1 MNDIYEMWDKIFKT
15 KKVTKDE
22 KQLIQEH
29 MDRVVNELKFF
40 EYIMVDDDMPYACEG
55 ECDDMDFEE
64 ERRTIKFF
72 LHTVADYH
80 CFNIIDSEEERE
92 C

>member
-40 EYIMVDDDMPYACEG
+40 EYIMVDDDM
-55 ECDDMDFEE
+55 
-64 ERRTIKFF
+64 R
-72 LHTVADYH
+72 
-80 CFNIIDSEEERE
+80 FNIIDSEEERE